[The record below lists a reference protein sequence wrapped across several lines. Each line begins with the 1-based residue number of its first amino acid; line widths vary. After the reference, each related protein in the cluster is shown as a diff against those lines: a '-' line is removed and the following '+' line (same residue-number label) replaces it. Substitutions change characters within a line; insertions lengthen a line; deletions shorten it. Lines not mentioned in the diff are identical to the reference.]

1 MRYVFLFFLSAIALS
16 VTPTVQQS
24 YATEPK
30 MTLASSAMPPDTI
43 TLYGA
48 GFIPHSLVKFDGV
61 DVQTIYISPNTLK
74 AIVPSGR
81 SIGLYPVTVYN
92 PALGGGSSARQI
104 LVITSQTDTSKAL
117 EFSYTLTQTQYHV
130 RDSSRGEITALSRF
144 DSVLVNLRS
153 LPRKQVLQ
161 FNSIVKSDGNSI
173 SNILDISTEEDNPR
187 YSDVPI
193 SPTDRSV
200 KYTEIHSSTSTVK
213 LYDAQGQLIAQDT
226 YPVLSYKTFLDS
238 LRAGTV
244 TNPLPIGNG
253 NSMQQL
259 LADAISVGR
268 STTNLGNGRFEIV
281 FPSLPSQIYGIP
293 MQEGLQARMTINT
306 SQNQMESIAL
316 YKDNFTTPHSTM
328 YFRYSLGSDG
338 ALRQEMMYSEFFYRL
353 TSGIPMKAVTILQY
367 RDYRYTSYIRR

>member
-1 MRYVFLFFLSAIALS
+1 M
-16 VTPTVQQS
+16 PMVQQS
-24 YATEPK
+24 FATEP
-30 MTLASSAMPPDTI
+30 MMALTSLAMPPDTI

-48 GFIPHSLVKFDGV
+48 GFIPHSLVKLDGV
-61 DVQTIYISPNTLK
+61 NVQTIFISPNTLK

-81 SIGLYPVTVYN
+81 SVGSYPVTVYN
-92 PALGGGSSARQI
+92 PALGGGSSAQQI
-104 LVITSQTDTSKAL
+104 LVITSQADTSKAL
-117 EFSYTLTQTQYHV
+117 EFSYTLTQTQYQI
-130 RDSSRGEITALSRF
+130 RDSSRGGGTDVSHF
-144 DSVLVNLRS
+144 DSALVNMRS

-173 SNILDISTEEDNPR
+173 STILDISTEEDNPR
-187 YSDVPI
+187 YSDVPTTQ
-193 SPTDRSV
+193 TDRPV

-213 LYDAQGQLIAQDT
+213 LYDAQGQLIAQDR

-238 LRAGTV
+238 LRAGSI
-244 TNPLPIGNG
+244 TNPLPVGNG

-259 LADAISVGR
+259 LADAILAGR
-268 STTNLGNGRFEIV
+268 STTNLGSGRFEIV

-293 MQEGLQARMTINT
+293 IQERLQARMTINT
-306 SQNQMESIAL
+306 AQNQMESIAL

-338 ALRQEMMYSEFFYRL
+338 AMRQEMMYSEFFYRL
-353 TSGIPMKAVTILQY
+353 ASGIPMKAVTILQY